1 MYRLM
6 EKLKREN
13 IFKKLNVL
21 GTTSF
26 ALSFVLTIIF
36 ASNSFIKSFE
46 IDDHFDI
53 TNYRDEIAEIA
64 KEDMGDIS
72 DNVRSAIDDL
82 IDTGKLALTLSN
94 Y

>member
-1 MYRLM
+1 V
-6 EKLKREN
+6 
-13 IFKKLNVL
+13 VL
-21 GTTSF
+21 D
-26 ALSFVLTIIF
+26 
-36 ASNSFIKSFE
+36 SFE

-72 DNVRSAIDDL
+72 DNVRAALDDL